1 MALPR
6 KVSAVHFMMTL
17 DAPLYSWACNPTMI
31 VNTRQ
36 RSKCPGT
43 VGGGSNTLTF
53 ARQGGK

>member
-1 MALPR
+1 
-6 KVSAVHFMMTL
+6 MMTL

-43 VGGGSNTLTF
+43 VGGGSNILTF
-53 ARQGGK
+53 AHQGGK